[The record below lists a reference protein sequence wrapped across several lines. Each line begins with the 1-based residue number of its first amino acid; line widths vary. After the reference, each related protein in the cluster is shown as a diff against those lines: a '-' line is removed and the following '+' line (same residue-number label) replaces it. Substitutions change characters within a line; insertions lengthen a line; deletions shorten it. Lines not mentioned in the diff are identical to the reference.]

1 MTVHFEENEYMLMA
15 MFQKGSRQETIEVIR
30 GVIPFTAEDEEISAL
45 IRDTLGKMENIYDEM
60 FLGLDLEIY
69 KEDAMEGDGAWT

>member
-15 MFQKGSRQETIEVIR
+15 MSQKGSRQETIEGIR

-45 IRDTLGKMENIYDEM
+45 IRDTLGKMENISDEM